1 MTQYPIVGHVTQGYV
16 PPRSPGRENG
26 WGQPG
31 MEERPTGKAQA
42 SEEGG
47 ESWRVT
53 RSITDSHTLLGRG
66 TVQRNDTESKQAH
79 PFLFLL
85 HVRIRKIFEALRG

>member
-1 MTQYPIVGHVTQGYV
+1 MGGASQGW
-16 PPRSPGRENG
+16 RRDQQAN
-26 WGQPG
+26 
-31 MEERPTGKAQA
+31 RAQA

-66 TVQRNDTESKQAH
+66 TVQRNDMESKQAH

-85 HVRIRKIFEALRG
+85 MYLCIRKIFEALRGS